1 MAAIEVGGLRVLVA
15 DDHPANR
22 ELARAFLGGMGVDVD
37 EAVDGLSA
45 VERADETL
53 YDVILMDM
61 RMPGLGGRE
70 ALKMIR
76 AGGGPNRLTPILAYT
91 ADAGEGLEA
100 ELKAEGFCGAVS
112 KPVAAEALIRAV
124 AEALQPRDIAA

>member
-1 MAAIEVGGLRVLVA
+1 MLVA

-22 ELARAFLGGMGVDVD
+22 ELARAFLTGMGATVED
-37 EAVDGLSA
+37 AVDGLAA
-45 VERADETL
+45 VEAANSRP

-70 ALKMIR
+70 ALTMIR
-76 AGGGPNRLTPILAYT
+76 AGAGPNRDTPILAYT

-100 ELKAEGFCGAVS
+100 DLIRDGFCGAVS
-112 KPVAAEALIRAV
+112 KPVGAEALIRAV
-124 AEALQPRDIAA
+124 ADALQSDDIAA